1 MQECWSGFS
10 CPPPE
15 DLPDLGIKPVSL
27 TSSALAGRLF
37 TTTATW
43 EAQRE
48 KEEGSV
54 YQVQNLGI
62 QVSSVLWVVI

>member
-1 MQECWSGFS
+1 M
-10 CPPPE
+10 
-15 DLPDLGIKPVSL
+15 
-27 TSSALAGRLF
+27 
-37 TTTATW
+37 TATW